1 MIYLVPTKKGLGVE
15 IWGTYDDL
23 NSLYEVIS
31 KFWNDEHNLN
41 KKGFD
46 NRDKL
51 ISGFSYEI
59 RKAKDNSRIERKSSH
74 FSLEASKYLGTQIS
88 WVHFLFSLTALKYNM
103 SSYV

>member
-41 KKGFD
+41 KKGF
-46 NRDKL
+46 
-51 ISGFSYEI
+51 G
-59 RKAKDNSRIERKSSH
+59 
-74 FSLEASKYLGTQIS
+74 
-88 WVHFLFSLTALKYNM
+88 
-103 SSYV
+103 